1 VTLEIS
7 RRRPSTARAVAAA
20 LAFLVCVATSGCR
33 LFQSAVE
40 APGKVF
46 SGKKK
51 SMRPPQDV
59 QQDVMRFADRFES
72 QIVQAAHDATT
83 RAGTPDARMKS
94 LAWSIP
100 ARMSALTIATGPN
113 PYMNLVDM
121 LVLARLGRMVHE
133 EHHPSTGAEE
143 ESGVTAVEAFKNL
156 EKDIWTVAQ
165 RTLDQKQLDA
175 IAAIVDTWHKENPDQ
190 TVTSFVRLPNFERLL
205 AMNQEQGKNLFE
217 QLGDLLSLDPLS
229 GLEPAKREVAEARLL
244 GERTLFYAQRAPQ
257 LISAQAELLG
267 LRFASMPQV
276 ADALEKGDRVS
287 EAAASLAKTA
297 AGLPDALR
305 TERKNAVEQISD
317 ELSKQRE
324 GLVRDLQSVEAPAE
338 RMLGEFRTTAE
349 STKEMSAAVQGAVN
363 SLDAFVARVQE
374 PSKSPDEPETPSRPF
389 DVREYGDAAAKI
401 GGAAAQIGGALE
413 GLDKSRRE
421 LAPLLDQASSK
432 LDHSVA
438 RASALALGVGLA
450 LIAAAAG
457 AAILVRRIPRAA
469 SKEAPAT
476 KSARA

>member
-1 VTLEIS
+1 MIGDPFIVTLES
-7 RRRPSTARAVAAA
+7 SSPRSLRAFAVALA
-20 LAFLVCVATSGCR
+20 LLVGLVALPGCR

-40 APGKVF
+40 APGRVF

-51 SMRPPQDV
+51 STRPPQDV
-59 QQDVMRFADRFES
+59 QQDVMRFADRFDA
-72 QIVQAAHDATT
+72 QIVQASHDATA
-83 RAGTPDARMKS
+83 RAGTPDARMKN

-133 EHHPSTGAEE
+133 EHHPAAGDDDEA
-143 ESGVTAVEAFKNL
+143 GVGVVEAFKNL

-165 RTLDQKQLDA
+165 RTLDQKQLEA
-175 IAAIVDTWHKENPDQ
+175 ISAIVETWHEENPDQ
-190 TVTSFVRLPNFERLL
+190 TITSFVRLPNFERLL
-205 AMNQEQGKNLFE
+205 SMNRDQGKNLFE

-244 GERTLFYAQRAPQ
+244 GERTLYYAQRAPQ

-267 LRFASMPQV
+267 LRFAVMPQV

-305 TERKNAVEQISD
+305 TERKNAVEQISE
-317 ELSKQRE
+317 ELSKQRQ
-324 GLVRDLQSVEAPAE
+324 GLVRDLESVEAPAE
-338 RMLGEFRTTAE
+338 RLLGEFRTTAE
-349 STKEMSAAVQGAVN
+349 ATKDMSGAVQGAVQ

-374 PSKSPDEPETPSRPF
+374 PSKTPSEPEEPGRPF
-389 DVREYGDAAAKI
+389 DVREYGEAAAKI
-401 GGAAAQIGGALE
+401 GGAAAEIGGALQH
-413 GLDKSRRE
+413 LDKSQDE
-421 LAPLLDQASSK
+421 IAPLLDQASTK
-432 LDHSVA
+432 IDRSVA
-438 RASALALGVGLA
+438 RASAFALAVGLV
-450 LIAAAAG
+450 LIAAATG
-457 AAILVRRIPRAA
+457 AAILVRRIPRAK
-469 SKEAPAT
+469 SKDA
-476 KSARA
+476 